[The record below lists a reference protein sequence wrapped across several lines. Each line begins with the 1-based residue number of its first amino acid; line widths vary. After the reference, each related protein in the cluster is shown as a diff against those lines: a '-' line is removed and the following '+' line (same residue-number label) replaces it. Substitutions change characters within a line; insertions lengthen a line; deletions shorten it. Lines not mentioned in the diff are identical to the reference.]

1 MKKAIATVGAVIGI
15 VLLMWLGYGLF
26 VYSRNSSPQFSLPP
40 PLTPPPNN
48 VYSELIACIYNIREP
63 GKLAALAQQTDYGTL
78 AEKQAVVE
86 ANREVFRKVRE
97 VLNKPAQVERLA
109 YQTGDPT
116 VEAYRQFARLYIVQ
130 ATLLA
135 QQGKTAQAL
144 DAYLDAF
151 AFLEKILNGGNVL
164 HLTFHFM
171 ATSDLFQAIPALI
184 PRLNAQDA
192 ERGARRLEQLLANE
206 YSLEKLLEQE
216 FRVWLTGW
224 QRTVRGQS
232 LRGFRLDLPKS
243 DLEREM
249 LYLPKAPLSQAAQQ
263 YVQQWL
269 QQVKLP
275 YSQQQFVP
283 YPPALQQLGRELV
296 VREPEG
302 IALAIARYTYTRAR
316 LRLLYTT
323 LRLEAYRKSRGRYP
337 ASLKE
342 LGDSPYF
349 TDPFS
354 NQPFVYRPQGDR
366 YMLYSVGP
374 NGKDDGGQ
382 PFHEGRLR
390 RDQPGDM
397 GLMPYLPQRPS

>member
-26 VYSRNSSPQFSLPP
+26 VYSRNPSPQFSLPP
-40 PLTPPPNN
+40 SLTPPPGN
-48 VYSELIACIYNIREP
+48 VYSELVACIHNIREP

-78 AEKQAVVE
+78 AEKQAIVE

-97 VLNKPAQVERLA
+97 ILNKPAQVERLT

-116 VEAYRQFARLYIVQ
+116 VEAYRQFARLYIVW
-130 ATLLA
+130 ATLLE
-135 QQGKTAQAL
+135 QQGKHGEAL
-144 DAYLDAF
+144 DVYMDAF
-151 AFLEKILNGGNVL
+151 AFLEKILNGGNAL

-171 ATSDLFQAIPALI
+171 ATSDLFQAIPSLI
-184 PRLNAQDA
+184 PHLSAQDA
-192 ERGARRLEQLLANE
+192 QRGARRIEQLLANE
-206 YSLEKLLEQE
+206 YPLDKLLEQE

-243 DLEREM
+243 EPEREL

-263 YVQQWL
+263 YMQQWL
-269 QQVKLP
+269 QQAKLP
-275 YSQQQFVP
+275 YPQQQVVQ

-296 VREPEG
+296 ARDPEG
-302 IALAIARYTYTRAR
+302 IALLVARYTYTRAR
-316 LRLLYTT
+316 LRLLYTA
-323 LRLEAYRKSRGRYP
+323 LRLETYRKTYGRYP

-342 LGDSPYF
+342 LGNSPYLI
-349 TDPFS
+349 DPFS

-366 YMLYSVGP
+366 YVLYSVGP

-382 PFHEGRLR
+382 PFPEGRLR
-390 RDQPGDM
+390 REQPGDM
-397 GLMPYLPQRPS
+397 GLKPYLPQRPS